1 MQLYSRREKYI
12 RSIMTLK
19 PFRHTFLTLL
29 MIAAGTLCLQAQI
42 PGSARQRLIA
52 TTADTI
58 RLDTLSLIPGSVF
71 LFYPT
76 GLPFWD
82 STAVKID
89 YPASQLI
96 FLKKYREPI
105 PDTLLV
111 TYRVFPILFTRTY
124 RNRDRD
130 VIEKSFEGLYNPYK
144 YDEKSG
150 QAQFFKTE
158 GLKSNGNISR
168 GISFGNNQDAVVS
181 SSFNLQLAGKLSDDV
196 EILASITDN
205 NIPVQ
210 PEGNTQQIQDFDKVF
225 IQLTRRRTKLLA
237 GDFELRRPDSYFMNF
252 YKKGQGGVLTTEY
265 HPGKRTDQV
274 MRTGLSGAIS
284 KGKYS
289 RNTFNG
295 IEANQG
301 PYKLIGSQNES
312 FIIVLAGTEQVF
324 IDGVLMTRGEQFDY
338 VIDYN
343 TAEIRF
349 TTKRPITKDKR
360 IVVEFQ
366 YSDKNYTRTLYFI
379 NQEYED
385 RRWKIK
391 ANIFSEQDAKN
402 QPLLQELD
410 DEKKQFLAE
419 IGDSVSQA
427 FYPNI
432 DSVAFN
438 SSEVLYAKIDSAGY
452 TFYRYSTDT
461 AIAHWRLGFS
471 YTGSNKGN
479 YLPEASGA
487 NGRVFRWV
495 EPLSGIPQGSYEPV
509 TLLIAPAKKQLI
521 TLGTDYKISKRN
533 KIFLEGA
540 LSKNDIN
547 LYSGKNKAD
556 DTGLAIAGGFENNFN
571 LSTDSVKGW
580 KLNTILRIEHA
591 NKQFRPIEPYRPAE
605 FVRDWN
611 LSTASA
617 SGDENAAGLTLSLSK
632 PQQLI
637 SYRFNTF
644 YKSNEFRGYMNSIGA
659 AIVVKKFMLTVNG
672 SYLST
677 NSKTINTNFLRSG
690 TELSRP
696 IGKITIGGRF
706 EQERN
711 RFYNSTTDSL
721 QANSF
726 SFDMGKIFLAS
737 TDTAKIRYRLEGSRR
752 YDYAVRNNDFKRS
765 TEADEASGRIEFA
778 GNPKSRLALSG
789 SYRTLTISDTLITNA
804 KPEESVLV
812 RIEYGATILK
822 GLFVLNAFYE
832 AGSGQELKR
841 IYSFLEVAPGTGVYA
856 YAGDFNNNGVKDLD
870 EFEVSAFPDQA
881 NYIKI
886 FLPSNEYI
894 RTRTN
899 QFNEVLTI
907 SPAAWFQ
914 RKTPFH
920 RFISRFSNITS
931 YRVDNKTLEE
941 DLLKALNPFEA
952 DIARDI
958 LVTTGD
964 AFRNTFSFNRN
975 NAIVAADLSYI
986 NNRSKSI
993 LTNGF
998 ESRTLNSTGG
1008 NIRYNITKVYG
1019 ITLNGDAGY
1028 KSSRSEFF
1036 SSRDYRLW
1044 FYTIEPKFSFQPK
1057 ISFRAVAGY
1066 KYAVKENVLGETGEL
1081 SEQHTVGIELKYSN
1095 VKQGIITAKVN
1106 LIDIGY
1112 NASENTPLA
1121 YEVLE
1126 GLRTGTNYT
1135 WGAGIQRTLSNSIQ
1149 ISLNYEGRKPEG
1161 TNAIHTGSV
1170 QARAFF

>member
-1 MQLYSRREKYI
+1 MAI
-12 RSIMTLK
+12 TLK
-19 PFRHTFLTLL
+19 TLRHTLLTLL
-29 MIAAGTLCLQAQI
+29 IIAAGVLCSQAQI
-42 PGSARQRLIA
+42 PGNARQRLIA
-52 TTADTI
+52 TKSDTI
-58 RLDTLSLIPGSVF
+58 TLDTLSLIPGSVF
-71 LFYPT
+71 LFHAS
-76 GLPFWD
+76 GVPFGD
-82 STAVKID
+82 STAVKIE

-96 FLKKYREPI
+96 FLKEYRTVI

-111 TYRVFPILFTRTY
+111 TYRVFPLLFTKIY
-124 RNRDRD
+124 RKRDRE
-130 VIEKSFEGLYNPYK
+130 VIEKGFEGLYNPFK
-144 YDEKSG
+144 YDEG
-150 QAQFFKTE
+150 PGGTQFFKTE
-158 GLKSNGNISR
+158 GLKSNGNIAR

-225 IQLTRRRTKLLA
+225 IQLTRKKTKLLA

-265 HPGKRTDQV
+265 LPGKRKDQV

-284 KGKYS
+284 KGKYA
-289 RNTFNG
+289 RNTFDG

-301 PYKLIGSQNES
+301 PYKLNGSQNES

-324 IDGVLMTRGEQFDY
+324 IDGVMMTRGEQYDY

-349 TTKRPITKDKR
+349 TTRRPITKDKR

-366 YSDKNYTRTLYFI
+366 YSDKNYTRTMYFI

-385 RRWKIK
+385 QRWKIK

-410 DEKKQFLAE
+410 DEKKQFLSE
-419 IGDSVSQA
+419 VGDSVSQA

-438 SSEVLYAKIDSAGY
+438 SSEVLYAKIDSAGF

-461 AIAHWRLGFS
+461 ALAHWRLGFS

-487 NGRVFRWV
+487 NGRVFRWI
-495 EPLSGIPQGSYEPV
+495 EPLNGIPQGSYEPV
-509 TLLIAPAKKQLI
+509 TLLIAPAKQQLI
-521 TLGTDYKISKRN
+521 TLGADYKLSKRN
-533 KIFLEGA
+533 KIFIEGA
-540 LSKNDIN
+540 LSKRDIN
-547 LYSGKNKAD
+547 LYSKKDKAD

-571 LSTDSVKGW
+571 LSADSVKGW
-580 KLNTILRIEHA
+580 KLNTILRFEHV
-591 NKQFRPIEPYRPAE
+591 NERFRPTEPYRPAE

-611 LSTASA
+611 LSTTTAL
-617 SGDENAAGLTLSLSK
+617 GDENAAGLTLSLLK

-637 SYRFNTF
+637 SYRFNSF
-644 YKSNEFRGYMNSIGA
+644 FKSDEFRGFMNSVSTA
-659 AIVVKKFMLTVNG
+659 VTVKRFMLTANG

-677 NSKTINTNFLRSG
+677 NSRNINTNFLRSA

-696 IGKITIGGRF
+696 FGKITIGGRF

-711 RFYNSTTDSL
+711 RFINNNNDSL

-726 SFDMGKIFLAS
+726 SFDMGRIFLTS
-737 TDTAKIRYRLEGSRR
+737 SDTSKIRYRLEGSRR
-752 YDYAVRNNDFKRS
+752 YDYTVRKNDFKRS

-778 GNPKSRLALSG
+778 GNSKSRLALSG
-789 SYRTLTISDTLITNA
+789 NYRTLTISDTVITNA

-822 GLFVLNAFYE
+822 GLFVLNTFYE

-894 RTRTN
+894 RTRTS

-914 RKTPFH
+914 KKTPFH
-920 RFISRFSNITS
+920 RLISRFSNSTS

-941 DLLKALNPFEA
+941 DLLKALNPFEM
-952 DIARDI
+952 DIAKDI
-958 LVTTGD
+958 LVTTNA
-964 AFRNTFSFNRN
+964 AFRNSFSFNRS
-975 NAIVAADLSYI
+975 NAVIAADVSYI
-986 NNRSKSI
+986 DNRSKSI

-1008 NIRYNITKVYG
+1008 NVRYNITKVYG
-1019 ITLNGDAGY
+1019 ITLTGDGGY

-1036 SSRDYRLW
+1036 SSRDYRLR
-1044 FYTIEPKFSFQPK
+1044 FYSVEPKFSFQPR
-1057 ISFRAVAGY
+1057 ISFRAVLNY
-1066 KYAVKENVLGETGEL
+1066 KYAVKENVLGESGEL

-1149 ISLNYEGRKPEG
+1149 VSLNYEGRKPDG
-1161 TNAIHTGSV
+1161 TDAIHTGSV